1 MFICISYVVS
11 CTAVY
16 GTLLAKWY
24 CKRILHE
31 LLGARARN
39 MSECA
44 RGKCVNAHKDNSGD
58 WRFIVAMAPSMLAKL
73 CVRTQTMAAQET
85 VNPAANKI
93 V

>member
-16 GTLLAKWY
+16 GTILAKWF

-31 LLGARARN
+31 LVGARAR
-39 MSECA
+39 
-44 RGKCVNAHKDNSGD
+44 KISGD
-58 WRFIVAMAPSMLAKL
+58 SRFIAALAPSMLAKL
-73 CVRTQTMAAQET
+73 CVKTQTMAAQET